1 MMGIDVLQPDVNAS
15 SVDFAPS
22 EGKIRFGLSA
32 VRNVGEQVVEAI
44 IDARQRKGEFTSFAD
59 FCDKVDAGVLNR
71 RTIESLIKAGGFE
84 SLAHPRKGLLLAFE
98 PIAEQILTR
107 KRAEAEGQFS
117 LFDAPDT
124 TDDDALVDTVV
135 IPDVEFERSEKL
147 THEREML
154 GLYVSDHP
162 LLGLERVLAEL
173 SSVSIGQLFEGGG
186 GRESVRVAGIL
197 TGLQKKFT
205 RKGEPYVVG
214 TLEDLQ
220 GSIDCIFFPSVYQQA
235 GQLLTD
241 DRLLRVSGRVDNA
254 DPPKIIAL
262 EVEAPDVTHADG
274 RPLVLQVAPQQCTD
288 NVVTRLRTI
297 LADHPGPVPVHLQLG
312 PADRVKSTTLQL
324 PADYSVTRNPG
335 LFAELSEILGPEAVA
350 L

>member
-1 MMGIDVLQPDVNAS
+1 
-15 SVDFAPS
+15 
-22 EGKIRFGLSA
+22 
-32 VRNVGEQVVEAI
+32 
-44 IDARQRKGEFTSFAD
+44 
-59 FCDKVDAGVLNR
+59 
-71 RTIESLIKAGGFE
+71 
-84 SLAHPRKGLLLAFE
+84 
-98 PIAEQILTR
+98 
-107 KRAEAEGQFS
+107 
-117 LFDAPDT
+117 
-124 TDDDALVDTVV
+124 
-135 IPDVEFERSEKL
+135 
-147 THEREML
+147 
-154 GLYVSDHP
+154 
-162 LLGLERVLAEL
+162 
-173 SSVSIGQLFEGGG
+173 
-186 GRESVRVAGIL
+186 
-197 TGLQKKFT
+197 
-205 RKGEPYVVG
+205 VG

-241 DRLLRVSGRVDNA
+241 DRLLRVAGRVDNA

-262 EVEAPDVTHADG
+262 EVEAPDLTDADG